1 MLAEDI
7 AIGLEDIERDLD
19 GTRKAETRLAAFFR
33 GGGPPRVR
41 TRGAPLP
48 APAPTEA
55 PPGVGR
61 CLVARCPVE
70 TQQRYRTLLHFERA
84 MPSDGDHGILI
95 AAACAILEAELRRLL
110 ADPARPIASHL
121 IAALGA
127 VQRKQPAEI
136 LAKWQRGTTPTT
148 LGVLSIILFALRR
161 GSEQALPEIARFLA
175 TRFQPRFA
183 DLLRT
188 RKVDATLEVIRT
200 QFRNPADHA
209 ERVFNVVAYGEFA
222 RLVLAN
228 RRFAVWDIDGPDPS
242 DPDAGSGIL
251 YHHLHNAL
259 DTPADDQARRERAKP
274 G

>member
-1 MLAEDI
+1 
-7 AIGLEDIERDLD
+7 RN
-19 GTRKAETRLAAFFR
+19 
-33 GGGPPRVR
+33 
-41 TRGAPLP
+41 
-48 APAPTEA
+48 
-55 PPGVGR
+55 
-61 CLVARCPVE
+61 
-70 TQQRYRTLLHFERA
+70 
-84 MPSDGDHGILI
+84 
-95 AAACAILEAELRRLL
+95 
-110 ADPARPIASHL
+110 
-121 IAALGA
+121 
-127 VQRKQPAEI
+127 QPAEI

-175 TRFQPRFA
+175 TRFRPRFA

-200 QFRNPADHA
+200 RFRNPADHA

-228 RRFAVWDIDGPDPS
+228 HRFALWDIDGPDPS

-259 DTPADDQARRERAKP
+259 DTAADDHARKKEAIP
-274 G
+274 GEGKIKDPEGPMATWSVTHLRSSTARSMSGPCRGPQLALGFGIVTTR

>member
-1 MLAEDI
+1 
-7 AIGLEDIERDLD
+7 
-19 GTRKAETRLAAFFR
+19 
-33 GGGPPRVR
+33 
-41 TRGAPLP
+41 
-48 APAPTEA
+48 
-55 PPGVGR
+55 
-61 CLVARCPVE
+61 
-70 TQQRYRTLLHFERA
+70 

-110 ADPARPIASHL
+110 ADPVRPIAGHL
-121 IAALGA
+121 VAALGA
-127 VQRKQPAEI
+127 VQRNQPAEI
-136 LAKWQRGTTPTT
+136 LARWQRGTTPTT

-175 TRFQPRFA
+175 TRFRPRFA

-188 RKVDATLEVIRT
+188 GKVNATLELIRT
-200 QFRNPADHA
+200 RFRNPADHA
-209 ERVFNVVAYGEFA
+209 ERVFNVVAYGEFT

-259 DTPADDQARRERAKP
+259 DTLADDQARREGAKP